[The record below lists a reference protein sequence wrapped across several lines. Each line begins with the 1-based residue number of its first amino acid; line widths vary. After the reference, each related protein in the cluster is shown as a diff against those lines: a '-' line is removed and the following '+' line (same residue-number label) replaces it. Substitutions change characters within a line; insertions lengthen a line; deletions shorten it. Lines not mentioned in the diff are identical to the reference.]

1 MLGIELVKRDG
12 LPNGALASAIMR
24 QGLQDGLILLG
35 GGSDGAV
42 LSFAPPF
49 IISDLEI
56 EFLATKLADYLA
68 FLPGSIS

>member
-1 MLGIELVKRDG
+1 LLGVELVKRDG
-12 LPNGALASAIMR
+12 SPYGSLVAAIMR

-35 GGSDGAV
+35 GGLNGSV

-49 IISDLEI
+49 GISDAEI
-56 EFLATKLADYLA
+56 DYLAAKLADYLV